1 MAMLDQAGAALWA
14 ASMQVPEPLIFDGNG
29 QATMVSGDFLC
40 VGHHLVHVVGDDDA
54 GQETMN
60 QVAHSNID
68 GLYSILIEK
77 TPISEHLKEIYRSQ
91 RRRFEEI

>member
-1 MAMLDQAGAALWA
+1 
-14 ASMQVPEPLIFDGNG
+14 MQVPEPLIFDGNG